1 MKVEIILSSEH
12 FNGERNN
19 YFHNN
24 QILFDW
30 DCQSLPKKGDL
41 IGQGLLEKIFT
52 PIILEEIENLVWSV
66 YIIEWDFKDDVLVPV
81 LWLEGE

>member
-1 MKVEIILSSEH
+1 MKIEIILSSEH
-12 FNGERNN
+12 FEWKRNN

-24 QILFDW
+24 GVLFDW
-30 DCQSLPKKGDL
+30 NCQTLPQIGDL

-52 PIILEEIENLVWSV
+52 PIILEEFTILMWSV
-66 YIIEWDFKDDVLVPV
+66 KTIEWDFKGDVLVPV